1 MHTDRVHYY
10 SPYDMSIPMQ
20 YERMEEVVKGYEEG
34 KQPESINDYLEMYHI
49 LKFVEN
55 QVCPSS
61 WTAERLEGIRRYKE
75 SVAKYFTQLDAQIL
89 IEQFNDIDFDY
100 IESIWQIVDSFK
112 IKNLIN
118 EELLRFIVDKEAYL
132 LRDLLKCK
140 WIVEHNNLLIAKFLK
155 ENPHTA
161 EWLLDQNVAETF
173 GTQEDLFF
181 PKSLSTKDKDAIIHD
196 YVNSSDANLNY
207 VRLVLYAKRG
217 GELSLLPQTIKDARN
232 KEKILNQEVFE
243 HGVVQ
248 HFGLGV
254 GVVSDENA
262 PVKEFKNDEDGTD
275 LFVYNRHVIDKCPDA
290 FIPYYCAKVFEMM
303 APDGFIR
310 HISKFSEVSVF
321 ERIVGIRAKNTY
333 FVSAAFKCADN
344 LSILQMQ
351 ALNSVLYDKD
361 RSMEGIIKRFYENY
375 LNEVYGYKGL
385 TLTLP
390 SDEKEMVVK
399 IRSLIVEMD
408 AVAHQYDCFVENG
421 SVDNDL
427 IELTPPKKLTETR
440 SLIARR
446 YCLLDKENTDVKQLV
461 HFFFSDQSL
470 LTHVEPCKDMHL
482 RNFYAL
488 LEKGIN
494 VKYDSYANFQKRDI
508 NVLIDKGYLSK
519 DEEGVLICE
528 RMSEIRIL
536 KHLYEYGACGY
547 WVYSSQERAILDDMV
562 KRGWISFDNH
572 LFTPA
577 ERDYYSYYLNNE
589 KFTNGPAIR
598 NNYAH
603 GTTPSYSKAKHEVN
617 YYRLQVLFVMLLLKI
632 AEDLDM
638 KRFLEK
644 KGIK

>member
-1 MHTDRVHYY
+1 MHTDRVHFYG
-10 SPYDMSIPMQ
+10 PYDTSISMQ

-49 LKFVEN
+49 LKFVEI

-61 WTAERLEGIRRYKE
+61 WTVERLEGIRRYKE
-75 SVAKYFTQLDAQIL
+75 SVAKFFSQLKTQIL
-89 IEQFNDIDFDY
+89 IEQYENIDFDY

-118 EELLRFIVDKEAYL
+118 EELLRFIVDKEPYF

-140 WIVEHNNLLIAKFLK
+140 WIVEHNNLLISKFLK

-161 EWLLDQNVAETF
+161 EWLLDQNVVESF

-181 PKSLSTKDKDAIIHD
+181 PKSLSAKDKDAIIHD
-196 YVNSSDANLNY
+196 YVNSPDANLNY
-207 VRLVLYAKRG
+207 VRLVLCAKRG

-232 KEKILNQEVFE
+232 KEKIMNREVFE
-243 HGVVQ
+243 HGIVQ

-275 LFVYNRHVIDKCPDA
+275 LFVYNRNVIDKCPDA

-303 APDGFIR
+303 APGGFIR
-310 HISKFSEVSVF
+310 HISKFPEVGIF
-321 ERIVGIRAKNTY
+321 ERFAGIRAKNTY
-333 FVSAAFKCADN
+333 FVSTAFRCADN

-351 ALNSVLYDKD
+351 ALNSVLHDKG
-361 RSMEGIIKRFYENY
+361 RSMEGIIKHFYEEY
-375 LNEVYGYKGL
+375 LNEEYGYKGL
-385 TLTLP
+385 TMTLP
-390 SDEKEMVVK
+390 ADEQETVVK
-399 IRSLIVEMD
+399 IRSMIVEMD
-408 AVAHQYDCFVENG
+408 SVAHQYDCFVENG
-421 SVDNDL
+421 LVDNEL

-440 SLIARR
+440 SLIACR

-461 HFFFSDQSL
+461 HFFFSDQSML
-470 LTHVEPCKDMHL
+470 AHVEPCKDMHL

-488 LEKGIN
+488 LEKGIK
-494 VKYDSYANFQKRDI
+494 VRYDSYANFQKRDI
-508 NVLIDKGYLSK
+508 DVLIGKGYLSK
-519 DEEGVLICE
+519 DEEGVLVCE
-528 RMSEIRIL
+528 RMPEIRIL

-547 WVYSSQERAILDDMV
+547 WVYLPQEQAILDDME
-562 KRGWISFDNH
+562 KKGWVSFDNH

-577 ERDYYSYYLNNE
+577 ESDYYSYYLNNE
-589 KFTNGPAIR
+589 RFTNGPAIR